1 MQVVLVDAEGRF
13 VDSLPSLIEAYESF
27 LWVYFAMEFKH
38 SLSKLGV
45 GDDAAVLIKG
55 EWTRKTR
62 LNVDFASID
71 TPQQSTNDCGLVIWA
86 PQVVV

>member
-1 MQVVLVDAEGRF
+1 MHVVLVDAKGRL

-27 LWVYFAMEFKH
+27 LWIYFAMEFKH
-38 SLSKLGV
+38 SFSKLGV

-71 TPQQSTNDCGLVIWA
+71 TPQ
-86 PQVVV
+86 